1 MKFYT
6 DGPRIGLHEDRTVI
20 GWAAVCDLG
29 IICADSQVWEWNIN
43 TEIFVIL
50 RDYVS
55 DKIFE

>member
-6 DGPRIGLHEDRTVI
+6 HGSRIVLHEDRTVI

-29 IICADSQVWEWNIN
+29 VICADSQVWESNIN
-43 TEIFVIL
+43 TEMFVIL
-50 RDYVS
+50 RNYVS